1 MGFSKVE
8 DEPVSFYFLA
18 RKLLH
23 YFHLF
28 SHYLPIFFSVLQRI
42 FFLNFSRKY
51 FLQFFYDFSWL
62 NGRIFERIF
71 VLKTQK
77 KKKSRKSVLILNL
90 TSIWRFFFALPIWG
104 YLILRNVDLKTIFR
118 NLGISKVEEE
128 PAFMTLQQLPGAPK
142 HGCVH
147 VRRRAVDI
155 RVISEN
161 RGRTIFKDK
170 EQPPATRTL

>member
-1 MGFSKVE
+1 M
-8 DEPVSFYFLA
+8 
-18 RKLLH
+18 
-23 YFHLF
+23 
-28 SHYLPIFFSVLQRI
+28 
-42 FFLNFSRKY
+42 
-51 FLQFFYDFSWL
+51 
-62 NGRIFERIF
+62 
-71 VLKTQK
+71 
-77 KKKSRKSVLILNL
+77 ILNL